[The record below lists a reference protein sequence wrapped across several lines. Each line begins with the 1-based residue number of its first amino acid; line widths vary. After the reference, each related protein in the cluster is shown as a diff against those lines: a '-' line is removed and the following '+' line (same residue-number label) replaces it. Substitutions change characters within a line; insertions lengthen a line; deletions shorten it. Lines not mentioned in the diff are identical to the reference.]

1 MLECPWIR
9 GALSLAGSH
18 QPRHTPFQSN
28 LFRKRPP
35 FIKSQPLQ
43 TTGAFNKTPSMFRRP
58 PPSALAEQGAA
69 IIATTFHSVQ
79 PLRRGGGRQRE
90 RDNIRIPSQASLS
103 LKPLV
108 SGGQVYGKERSKVT
122 LKEKTCFISNVI
134 FFSLK
139 LQNQLPL

>member
-58 PPSALAEQGAA
+58 PLSAQAEQGAA

-79 PLRRGGGRQRE
+79 PLRRGAGWGAGDRGEEKERE
-90 RDNIRIPSQASLS
+90 RGKREKQHSHPI
-103 LKPLV
+103 
-108 SGGQVYGKERSKVT
+108 SGKSFSKAFGVRWSGVWKGKVKGH
-122 LKEKTCFISNVI
+122 
-134 FFSLK
+134 
-139 LQNQLPL
+139 P